1 MLPYSI
7 SNDGVFRR
15 KRQKDA
21 NGLFEGQQ
29 NSLIVQDAWSN
40 SEESNADEKGK
51 LEGMM
56 AKQGFKNMLKF
67 DLRWL

>member
-1 MLPYSI
+1 MSDLFGEIMYLVAICCRNSI

-29 NSLIVQDAWSN
+29 NSLIVQDA
-40 SEESNADEKGK
+40 
-51 LEGMM
+51 
-56 AKQGFKNMLKF
+56 
-67 DLRWL
+67 